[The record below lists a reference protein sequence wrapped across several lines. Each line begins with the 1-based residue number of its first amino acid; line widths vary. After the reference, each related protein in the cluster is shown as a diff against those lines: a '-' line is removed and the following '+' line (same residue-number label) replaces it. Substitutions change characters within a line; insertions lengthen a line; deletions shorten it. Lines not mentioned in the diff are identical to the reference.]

1 MFDRSRNL
9 RRAGFLLAFASCV
22 LGQTGCRTTGAA
34 GGPPPPEDDGG
45 GSGDG
50 VGGGGAGSGPKIM
63 GYQFFTRN
71 SVSIL
76 RGKYSDS
83 QENSGAET
91 SDDLKNVKVTGKR
104 YTLEHYPVV
113 LEDYPNSDYG
123 YALIEYRNETPDT
136 DFWTE
141 RKTFLMLMGFVLP
154 KWRLFAPVFGLHME
168 FNKISLQEEDSPE
181 VAKSDIRATVL
192 GVNFRQ
198 KLFGMSDWYAVYYQ
212 GRVHMLNLSFKSHGY
227 EIEGGIGQTFQY
239 SLLRAETTLG
249 LIYQNYAGKR
259 PDGDDGTLTV
269 KSKYQSLYAMLSLW
283 I

>member
-1 MFDRSRNL
+1 M
-9 RRAGFLLAFASCV
+9 LAFASCI
-22 LGQTGCRTTGAA
+22 LAQTGCRTTGAA
-34 GGPPPPEDDGG
+34 GAPPPEEDDDGG
-45 GSGDG
+45 GGGGDG
-50 VGGGGAGSGPKIM
+50 TGAKGPSGGPKIM

-71 SVSIL
+71 SVSLL

-83 QENSGAET
+83 QENTGAET
-91 SDDLKNVKVTGKR
+91 SDNMKNVKISGKR

-113 LEDYPNSDYG
+113 LENYPRSDYG
-123 YALIEYRNETPDT
+123 YALLEFRNETPDT

-141 RKTFLMLMGFVLP
+141 RKTFLLLMGFILP

-168 FNKISLQEEDSPE
+168 FNKISLEDEDSPE
-181 VAKSDIRATVL
+181 VVKSDIRATVI
-192 GVNFRQ
+192 GANFRQ
-198 KLFGMSDWYAVYYQ
+198 KIYGLSDWYAVYYQ

-239 SLLRAETTLG
+239 SILRAETTLG
-249 LIYQNYAGKR
+249 FIYQDYSGKR

-283 I
+283 L